1 MTRYLSHLARAV
13 LVVPLWLARSAS
25 AFAHCDTMEG
35 PVVVDARK
43 ALASGRPDDVL
54 KWVGPE
60 AEAEVRNAFA
70 TTLKVRSL
78 SSEAR
83 DLAERYFFE
92 TVVRL
97 HRAGEG
103 EPFTGLSSGIEVKP
117 IIDAAN
123 GALALADATVLVTRL
138 NSDIDKEVRARLA
151 LAVRARA
158 HKDDSVAAGR
168 EFVEA
173 YVSYVHYVETVDVA
187 ANAPT
192 AQKHGLHGVPE

>member
-1 MTRYLSHLARAV
+1 MTGYLSHLV
-13 LVVPLWLARSAS
+13 LVLPLWLALSAP

-43 ALASGRPDDVL
+43 ALASGRPDDVF

-60 AEAEVRNAFA
+60 AEAEVRDVFA
-70 TTLKVRSL
+70 KTLRVRSL
-78 SSEAR
+78 SPEAR

-103 EPFTGLSSGIEVKP
+103 EPFTGLKSGVEVEP
-117 IIDAAN
+117 IIAAADAA
-123 GALALADATVLVTRL
+123 LASADAAALVTHL
-138 NSDIDKEVRARLA
+138 EGEIDKEVRARLA

-158 HKDDSVAAGR
+158 HKDENVAAGR

-173 YVSYVHYVETVDVA
+173 YVSYVHYVESIDA
-187 ANAPT
+187 AAAAAPT
-192 AQKHGLHGVPE
+192 LEGGIHGGPK